1 MQMPDV
7 RFNRRLAD
15 PRRQLGER
23 CVLLKTLN
31 GFLADHNSVQ
41 VHETVTI
48 GERMIGLLG
57 RLNLNAV

>member
-1 MQMPDV
+1 MQMPEV
-7 RFNRRLAD
+7 RFNRSLAD
-15 PRRQLGER
+15 PRQLGER
-23 CVLLKTLN
+23 CVLLKALN

-48 GERMIGLLG
+48 GEHMIGLLG